1 MINFPKFILNMTVV
15 TVIAIF
21 GFGVSKTFAQASD
34 DALNDFMGE
43 GAPADAPA
51 SSTPPTAADTP
62 KTKGAKTTPAE
73 SATDSDVLD
82 MRTDAPVSAAPVL
95 QVNPSL
101 DKLEALLIADAE
113 MKAFMKAGG
122 LRSRKIR

>member
-1 MINFPKFILNMTVV
+1 MLKFSKFVLNVTVV
-15 TVIAIF
+15 TMIAML
-21 GFGVSKTFAQASD
+21 GFGVSKTLAQSSD

-51 SSTPPTAADTP
+51 PSAPPTAADTP
-62 KTKGAKTTPAE
+62 KAKGAKTAPPE
-73 SATDSDVLD
+73 GATDSDVLD
-82 MRTDAPVSAAPVL
+82 MRTDAPVPTAPVM
-95 QVNPSL
+95 QANPAL

-122 LRSRKIR
+122 LRSRKIK